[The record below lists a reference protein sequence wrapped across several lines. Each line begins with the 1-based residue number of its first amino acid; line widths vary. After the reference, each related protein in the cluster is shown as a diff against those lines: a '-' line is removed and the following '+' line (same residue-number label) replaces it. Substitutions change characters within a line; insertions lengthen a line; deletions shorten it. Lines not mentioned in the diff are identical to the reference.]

1 LDNNPNKTDPTP
13 TPAKKGS
20 SAGSQ
25 LGMAIELPM
34 VFVGTVVL
42 GGGLG
47 YFIDHWLHTKFIFM
61 FVLGGM
67 GFVAGLREILR
78 RLPG

>member
-1 LDNNPNKTDPTP
+1 MDNNPDNTDSTP
-13 TPAKKGS
+13 APAKKGS

-25 LGMAIELPM
+25 LGMAIELPV

-47 YFIDHWLHTKFIFM
+47 FLLDHWLHTKFLFM
-61 FVLGGM
+61 FVFGAA

>member
-1 LDNNPNKTDPTP
+1 LANNPNNPDS
-13 TPAKKGS
+13 TPAPGKKGS
-20 SAGSQ
+20 GAGGQ
-25 LGMAIELPM
+25 FALAIELPV

-47 YFIDHWLHTKFIFM
+47 FLIDHWLHTKFIFM
-61 FVLGGM
+61 FVFGVA

>member
-1 LDNNPNKTDPTP
+1 LDNNPNNPDSTP

-20 SAGSQ
+20 GAGTQ
-25 LGMAIELPM
+25 LGMAIELPI

-47 YFIDHWLHTKFIFM
+47 FLIDRWLHTKFIFM
-61 FVLGGM
+61 FLFGAL

>member
-1 LDNNPNKTDPTP
+1 LDNSPNNPDSTP
-13 TPAKKGS
+13 TPSKKG
-20 SAGSQ
+20 GSDGTQ
-25 LGMAIELPM
+25 FGMAIELPI

-47 YFIDHWLHTKFIFM
+47 FLIDHWLHTKFIFM
-61 FVLGGM
+61 FVFGAL